1 MNNRE
6 SPAWPEHL
14 TGIGA
19 VRFGRRS
26 HHFEESVGFY
36 RDLVGLRVE
45 ETFWSSFGADGVI
58 FGLPGSSLTFE
69 LVRADEPP
77 IASERQLQLV
87 LYFPNKEDM
96 DAARAG
102 LVRSG
107 AQPTQPHPYWQ
118 SRGAVSYWDPDGQEV
133 VFAPFVYGVN
143 EPKP

>member
-1 MNNRE
+1 MQEPE
-6 SPAWPEHL
+6 SPAWPEQL
-14 TGIGA
+14 SGIGA

-36 RDLVGLRVE
+36 RDLVGLRIQ

-77 IASERQLQLV
+77 FACEGQLQLV
-87 LYFPNKEDM
+87 LYFPNQELM
-96 DAARAG
+96 DAARAR
-102 LVRSG
+102 LARSS
-107 AQPTQPHPYWQ
+107 AQAAPSHPYWQ
-118 SRGAVSYWDPDGQEV
+118 ARAAVTYLDPDGQEV

-143 EPKP
+143 EPQP

>member
-1 MNNRE
+1 MHDRE

-14 TGIGA
+14 SEIGA

-26 HHFEESVGFY
+26 HRFEESVGFY
-36 RDLVGLRVE
+36 RDLVGLPVH

-77 IASERQLQLV
+77 VPRGGQQQLV
-87 LYFPNKEDM
+87 LYFPNREAM
-96 DAARAG
+96 DAARAR
-102 LVRSG
+102 LVQSD
-107 AQPTQPHPYWQ
+107 AKPAESHPYWEA
-118 SRGAVSYWDPDGQEV
+118 RGAVTYRDPDGQEV

-143 EPKP
+143 EPEP